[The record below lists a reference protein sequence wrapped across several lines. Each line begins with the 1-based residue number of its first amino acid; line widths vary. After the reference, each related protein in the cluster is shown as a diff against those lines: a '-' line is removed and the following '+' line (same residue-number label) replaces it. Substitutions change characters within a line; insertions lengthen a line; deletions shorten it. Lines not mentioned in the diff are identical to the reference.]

1 MLERFLDDA
10 VSLATIPHLD
20 ESARRGGRDLGMQAL
35 GARRVFPVPSEAFT
49 IDRLARQYRDAGVD
63 SHAIEG
69 FRRHRIPFL
78 QQVRQ
83 AEDLVPIGQALL
95 HAQRQQQCRNMPS
108 PAGVQFAQDGSRFE
122 EAPFFQ

>member
-1 MLERFLDDA
+1 M
-10 VSLATIPHLD
+10 SLATIPHLD
-20 ESARRGGRDLGMQAL
+20 ESARGGGRDLGTQAL

-49 IDRLARQYRDAGVD
+49 IYGLARQYRDAGVD

-69 FRRHRIPFL
+69 FRRHRILFL

-83 AEDLVPIGQALL
+83 AEDLVPICHALI
-95 HAQRQQQCRNMPS
+95 HAQRKQQCRDIPR